1 MPGCARRIHRGPCV
15 YPMIPIVV
23 GIFGGRGASVS
34 RGRALVL
41 ATLYVVGMGLMFA
54 GLGVVFALIGKRSGS
69 LLGDPKVVVP
79 IVPNSEA
86 VRGAKRCPSVGTRP
100 SVKSKARS
108 ASVRTSTRPTSSSW
122 WT

>member
-1 MPGCARRIHRGPCV
+1 MTRRTPARLVPWLVLVLVLLLPTVAMADDGAVFEEYRSKGLVWAYLGAFGFGLLTSLTPCV

-54 GLGVVFALIGKRSGS
+54 GLGVV
-69 LLGDPKVVVP
+69 
-79 IVPNSEA
+79 
-86 VRGAKRCPSVGTRP
+86 
-100 SVKSKARS
+100 
-108 ASVRTSTRPTSSSW
+108 
-122 WT
+122 